1 MSNKPVDIKLYEKV
15 RKLAN
20 KKFESKS
27 GIYRSSWMV
36 KEYLK
41 RGGKYSGKKSKNKGL
56 ARWYKEGW
64 VDLNRPIKNSKGKI
78 TGYHKC
84 GRHSVK
90 DKGKG
95 GKYPL
100 CRPSKRVTSKTPRTY
115 HSISKKSIKKAK
127 KQKSKV
133 KGSKNIQFGR
143 GGSRQNSD
151 DQGILQIVLGI
162 IAVSLG
168 ATLFF

>member
-1 MSNKPVDIKLYEKV
+1 MSNKPVDTKLYEKV
-15 RKLAN
+15 KKLAN

-27 GIYRSSWMV
+27 GIYRSSWIV

-41 RGGKYSGKKSKNKGL
+41 RGGKYSGIKSKSKGL
-56 ARWYKEGW
+56 ARWYKEDW
-64 VDLNRPIKNSKGKI
+64 VDLNRPTS
-78 TGYHKC
+78 TGFAKC
-84 GRHSVK
+84 GRRSLE
-90 DKGKG
+90 

-115 HSISKKSIKKAK
+115 KEISKKSIKKAK

-133 KGSKNIQFGR
+133 KGSKNIQFGK
-143 GGSRQNSD
+143 GRQETD
-151 DQGILQIVLGI
+151 TLDEGILQIVVGI

-168 ATLFF
+168 ASFFF

>member
-1 MSNKPVDIKLYEKV
+1 MPNKPVDIKLYEKV
-15 RKLAN
+15 KKSAN

-27 GIYRSSWMV
+27 GIYRSSWIV

-41 RGGKYSGKKSKNKGL
+41 RGGKYSGKKSKSKGL

-90 DKGKG
+90 DKGK
-95 GKYPL
+95 YPL
-100 CRPSKRVTSKTPRTY
+100 CRPSKKVTSKTPRTY
-115 HSISKKSIKKAK
+115 HNISKKSIKKAR

-143 GGSRQNSD
+143 GSAQPD
-151 DQGILQIVLGI
+151 TYELTGI
-162 IAVSLG
+162 IFSFLLVVMINSV
-168 ATLFF
+168 F